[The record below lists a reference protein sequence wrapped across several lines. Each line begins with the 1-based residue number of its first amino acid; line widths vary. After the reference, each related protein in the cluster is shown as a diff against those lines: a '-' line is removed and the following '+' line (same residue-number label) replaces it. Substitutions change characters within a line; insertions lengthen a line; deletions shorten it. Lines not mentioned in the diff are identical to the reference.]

1 MRHAFSTSPWGLSR
15 GLLAFIFPLA
25 LIPQAQ
31 AQALSNLPLAA
42 HRAIYDLSLLK
53 STGDSA
59 PASARGR
66 IVFEFTGSA
75 CEGYAASFRQLTE
88 VQSQEGDTSR
98 SDMRSA
104 TFEDG
109 DSQSFN
115 FKVETVNNGRG
126 ADAVDGRAMKS
137 KDGALSLDLRSPKR
151 AKLDLDHRVVFPTEQ
166 ILRIIEAAKQEKRTL
181 DMKVFDG
188 SDDGRKIFSTLT
200 LIGKEAANPP
210 EEKAAQIKALETVR
224 RWPVKVS
231 YFDLAK
237 KENNPDY
244 IMSFDLFENG
254 ISGALKLDYGN
265 FILKAEMTGLE
276 LLPQSDCQK

>member
-1 MRHAFSTSPWGLSR
+1 MRHFFTVTVKGLN
-15 GLLAFIFPLA
+15 GGVLA
-25 LIPQAQ
+25 LISSVCVSSLAQ
-31 AQALSNLPLAA
+31 AQSLASVPLAA

-88 VQSQEGDTSR
+88 VQTQAGETSS

-109 DSQSFN
+109 ESQNFN
-115 FKVETVNNGRG
+115 FKVETINNGRG
-126 ADAVDGRAMKS
+126 AEVVDGRAMKS

-151 AKLDLDHRVVFPTEQ
+151 GKLDLDHQVAFPTEQ
-166 ILRIIEAAKQEKRTL
+166 ILRMIEAAKEQKRTL
-181 DMKVFDG
+181 DMKVYDG
-188 SDDGRKIFSTLT
+188 SDDGRKIFSTLA
-200 LIGKEAANPP
+200 LIGKEATSVP
-210 EEKAAQIKALETVR
+210 EEKAAQVKALEGIK

-244 IMSFDLFENG
+244 IMSFDLYENG
-254 ISGALKLDYGN
+254 ISGALKLDYGS
-265 FILKAEMTGLE
+265 FVLKAEMTGLE
-276 LLPQSDCQK
+276 LLPQSACQK